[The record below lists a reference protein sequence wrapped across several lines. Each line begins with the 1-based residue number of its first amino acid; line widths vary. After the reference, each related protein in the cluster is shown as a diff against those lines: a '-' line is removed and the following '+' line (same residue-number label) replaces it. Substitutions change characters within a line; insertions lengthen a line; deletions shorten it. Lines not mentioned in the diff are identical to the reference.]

1 MGEFDAKRRQC
12 KFSSGMMNSSSLF
25 GDRPL
30 GVVCRAAEGTDS
42 SRMDPRSVFIWGEP
56 FSVTSMG
63 PTDFRR
69 KLGGEEKRGLTS
81 VVRKMI
87 LQLY

>member
-56 FSVTSMG
+56 LSITSKG
-63 PTDFRR
+63 LTGFRR
-69 KLGGEEKRGLTS
+69 ELRGEEKNGLTS